1 MKRSVL
7 IVCLLCLSACAGQ
20 PSESRLYLLRAPS
33 TLDSRPLDFSSDY
46 ALGSVNIAAYL
57 DQPGLILETGD
68 GTLRAARNHLWAEPV
83 FEAIPNFL
91 RQAISAELGTDLHLA
106 PREQDATRI
115 NIRIDQM
122 HGTRDGK
129 ALLVAY
135 WWLSDGDKPA
145 KAFRFARTQ
154 ALQRDGYAALAEA
167 QAALLD
173 QLAAQIASQLKAT
186 ATPPDALQG

>member
-33 TLDSRPLDFSSDY
+33 TLDS
-46 ALGSVNIAAYL
+46 
-57 DQPGLILETGD
+57 
-68 GTLRAARNHLWAEPV
+68 RAARNHLWAEPV